1 MSLRLEMLQV
11 ARLSP
16 KLLGDSSTLVAD
28 FIRSQQHSDGGFCDL
43 DGKPDLYYTVFAIN
57 GLMALQQDVPQHT
70 LAPWLAQFDD
80 PTKLDFIHLSCLAR
94 CLANLGID
102 PPDGIADELE
112 TYRTAN
118 GGYEA
123 EKNQETG
130 SVYGCFLALGAYQD
144 LGTDLPNP
152 AGLIACVESLKTDD
166 GAYANEA
173 GLPMGT
179 TPSTAAAVDIFRTL
193 SHPVDPRVGDWLIE
207 QCHTDGGFFAMP
219 LAPIPDLLTTATALH
234 ALSGLQR
241 EIDPVRE
248 RCLDFIDTLWTNRGG
263 FYGNWMEDTLDCE
276 YTYYGLL
283 ALGHLSL

>member
-1 MSLRLEMLQV
+1 MLQV

-16 KLLGDSSTLVAD
+16 KLLGDSSELVTK
-28 FIRSQQHSDGGFCDL
+28 FIRSQQHADGGFCDL
-43 DGKPDLYYTVFAIN
+43 NGKPDLYYTVFAIN
-57 GLMALQQDVPQHT
+57 ALMALQQEPPRET
-70 LAPWLAQFDD
+70 LIPWLAQFDD
-80 PTKLDFIHLSCLAR
+80 PTKLDFVHLSCLAR
-94 CLANLGID
+94 CLANLD
-102 PPDGIADELE
+102 LAPLPDLADELE
-112 TYRTAN
+112 AYRSQD
-118 GGYEA
+118 GGYDA
-123 EKNQETG
+123 DKNQATG

-144 LGTDLPNP
+144 LGLELPDRD
-152 AGLIACVESLKTDD
+152 GVIRCIESLKTED

-173 GLPMGT
+173 GLPIGT

-193 SHPVDPRVGDWLIE
+193 GHPTDPEVGDWLIE
-207 QCHTDGGFFAMP
+207 QCHEDGGFFAMP

-241 EIDPVRE
+241 DLEPVRE

-283 ALGHLSL
+283 ALGHLYL

>member
-16 KLLGDSSTLVAD
+16 KLLGESSTLVAD
-28 FIRSQQHSDGGFCDL
+28 FIRSHLHEDGGFCDL
-43 DGKPDLYYTVFAIN
+43 DGKPDLYYTVFGIN
-57 GLMALQQDVPQHT
+57 GLMALQQELPREHIGG
-70 LAPWLAQFDD
+70 WLKQFDD
-80 PTKLDFIHLSCLAR
+80 PAKLDFIHLSCLAR
-94 CLANLGID
+94 CCANLD
-102 PPDGIADELE
+102 FPPPDGLANELE
-112 TYRTAN
+112 KYRSKD

-123 EKNQETG
+123 EMGEETG

-144 LGTDLPNP
+144 LGCDLPQP
-152 AGLIACVESLKTDD
+152 EGLIACVESLKTDD
-166 GAYANEA
+166 GGYANEA

-193 SHPVDPRVGDWLIE
+193 NHPVDPRVGDWLIE
-207 QCHTDGGFFAMP
+207 QCHNEGGFFAMP

-241 EIDPVRE
+241 DIDPVRE